1 MKIMYSGV
9 FTETSTNTPQ
19 AQAFEKLNHS
29 LVKFDINPE
38 LNVIQENQTKVENTV
53 KKLDQ
58 VDRLIETCQVEN
70 PDLLLLSK
78 GKGLDL
84 RVVEECQKVCPV
96 ALWYMDP
103 MINVD
108 EELLQKIDK
117 ADFIFYTAPTVYKKL
132 KDRNSKSFLIQ
143 EGYDPK
149 IHRFYD
155 KIDKV
160 YNVSFLGALKEHRNQ
175 YYSFYNFNCF
185 SDKYNADHCKIIN
198 QTRINLSFTNNREGT
213 SDRAYK
219 IMGSG
224 GFLLTEPWDDLEK
237 DFKPDHDLVVFNNE
251 TEFKE
256 KIEEYLENWQK
267 RKHIARNG
275 LKTVQKYTVEEW
287 AKFIIKQV
295 TL

>member
-1 MKIMYSGV
+1 MKIMYTAV

-19 AQAFEKLNHS
+19 ARAFEKLNHN
-29 LVKFDINPE
+29 LIKFDVTHE
-38 LNVIQENQTKVENTV
+38 LDTIQKQKRVENTL
-53 KKLDQ
+53 KKIARD
-58 VDRLIETCQVEN
+58 DHIIETCQTEK

-96 ALWYMDP
+96 AVWYMDP

-117 ADFIFYTAPTVYKKL
+117 ANFIFYAAPTVYKKL

-143 EGYDPK
+143 EGYEPT
-149 IHRFYD
+149 IHKFYD

-160 YNVSFLGALKEHRNQ
+160 YDVSFLGALKEHRNQ
-175 YYSFYNFNCF
+175 YYQFYNFDYF
-185 SDKYNADHCKIIN
+185 SDKYNRDHCKLVN
-198 QTRINLSFTNNREGT
+198 QTRINVNFTNNREGT

-219 IMGSG
+219 IMGRG

-237 DFKPDHDLVVFNNE
+237 DFKPDHDLVIFNNE
-251 TEFKE
+251 KEFKE
-256 KIEEYLENWQK
+256 KIEEYLKNWQK

-275 LKTVQKYTVEEW
+275 LNTVQKYTVEEW
-287 AKFIIKQV
+287 AKFIVKQV

>member
-1 MKIMYSGV
+1 MKIMYTAV

-19 AQAFEKLNHS
+19 ARAFEKLNHN
-29 LVKFDINPE
+29 LIKFDVTHE
-38 LNVIQENQTKVENTV
+38 LDTIQKQKRVENTL
-53 KKLDQ
+53 KKFARD
-58 VDRLIETCQVEN
+58 DHIIETCQTEK

-96 ALWYMDP
+96 AVWYMDP

-108 EELLQKIDK
+108 EELLKKIDK
-117 ADFIFYTAPTVYKKL
+117 ANFIFYAAPTVYKKL

-143 EGYDPK
+143 EGYEPT
-149 IHRFYD
+149 IHKFYD
-155 KIDKV
+155 KIDKI
-160 YNVSFLGALKEHRNQ
+160 YNVSFLGALKEHRSQ
-175 YYSFYNFNCF
+175 YYQFYNFDYF
-185 SDKYNADHCKIIN
+185 SDKYNRDHCKLVN
-198 QTRINLSFTNNREGT
+198 QTRINVNFTNNREGT

-237 DFKPDHDLVVFNNE
+237 DFKPDHDLVIFNNE
-251 TEFKE
+251 KEFKE
-256 KIEEYLENWQK
+256 KIEEYLKNWQK

-275 LKTVQKYTVEEW
+275 LNTVQKYTVEEW
-287 AKFIIKQV
+287 AKFIVKQV

>member
-1 MKIMYSGV
+1 MKIMYAAV

-19 AQAFEKLNHS
+19 ARAFEKLNHN
-29 LVKFDINPE
+29 LIKFDVTHE
-38 LNVIQENQTKVENTV
+38 LDNIQKQKRVENTL
-53 KKLDQ
+53 KKFARD
-58 VDRLIETCQVEN
+58 DHIIETCQTEK

-96 ALWYMDP
+96 AVWYMDP

-117 ADFIFYTAPTVYKKL
+117 ANFIFYAASTVYKKL
-132 KDRNSKSFLIQ
+132 KDRNPKSFLIQ
-143 EGYDPK
+143 EGYEPT
-149 IHRFYD
+149 IHKFYD
-155 KIDKV
+155 KIDKI
-160 YNVSFLGALKEHRNQ
+160 YNVSFLGALKEHRSQ
-175 YYSFYNFNCF
+175 YYQFYNFDYF
-185 SDKYNADHCKIIN
+185 SDKYNRDHCKLVN
-198 QTRINLSFTNNREGT
+198 QTRINVNFTNNREGT

-237 DFKPDHDLVVFNNE
+237 DFKPDHDLVIFNNE
-251 TEFKE
+251 KEFKE
-256 KIEEYLENWQK
+256 KIEEYLKNWQK

-275 LKTVQKYTVEEW
+275 LSTVQKYTVEEW

>member
-1 MKIMYSGV
+1 MKIMYTAV

-19 AQAFEKLNHS
+19 ARAFEKLNHN
-29 LVKFDINPE
+29 LIKFDVTHE
-38 LNVIQENQTKVENTV
+38 LDAIQKQKRVENTLR
-53 KKLDQ
+53 KFARD
-58 VDRLIETCQVEN
+58 DHIIETCQTEK

-96 ALWYMDP
+96 AVWYMDP

-108 EELLQKIDK
+108 EELLKKIDK
-117 ADFIFYTAPTVYKKL
+117 ANFIFYAAPTVYKKL

-143 EGYDPK
+143 EGYEPT
-149 IHRFYD
+149 IHKFYD

-160 YNVSFLGALKEHRNQ
+160 YDVSFLGALKEHRSQ
-175 YYSFYNFNCF
+175 YYQFYNFDYF
-185 SDKYNADHCKIIN
+185 SDKYNRDHCKLVN
-198 QTRINLSFTNNREGT
+198 QTRINVNFTNNREGT

-237 DFKPDHDLVVFNNE
+237 DFKPDHDLVIFNNE
-251 TEFKE
+251 KEFKE
-256 KIEEYLENWQK
+256 KIEEYLKNWQK

-275 LKTVQKYTVEEW
+275 LNTVQKYTVEEW

>member
-1 MKIMYSGV
+1 MKIMYTAV

-19 AQAFEKLNHS
+19 ARAFEKLNHN
-29 LVKFDINPE
+29 LIKFDITHE
-38 LNVIQENQTKVENTV
+38 LDIIQREKRVENTL
-53 KKLDQ
+53 KKFARD
-58 VDRLIETCQVEN
+58 DHIIGICQKEK

-78 GKGLDL
+78 GKGLDI
-84 RVVEECQKVCPV
+84 RVIEECQKICPV
-96 ALWYMDP
+96 AVWYMDP

-117 ADFIFYTAPTVYKKL
+117 ANFIFYTAPTVYKKL

-143 EGYDPK
+143 EGYEPT
-149 IHRFYD
+149 IHKFYD

-160 YNVSFLGALKEHRNQ
+160 YDVSFLGALKEHRNQ
-175 YYSFYNFNCF
+175 YYQFYNFDYF
-185 SDKYNADHCKIIN
+185 SDKYNRDHCKIVN
-198 QTRINLSFTNNREGT
+198 QTRININFTNNREGT

-237 DFKPDHDLVVFNNE
+237 DFKPDHDLVIFNNE
-251 TEFKE
+251 KEFKE
-256 KIEEYLENWQK
+256 KIEEYLKNWQK

-275 LKTVQKYTVEEW
+275 LNTVQKYTVEEW
-287 AKFIIKQV
+287 AKFIINQV
-295 TL
+295 AL

>member
-1 MKIMYSGV
+1 MKILYAAV

-19 AQAFEKLNHS
+19 AQAFEKLNHN
-29 LVKFDINPE
+29 LIKFDVTHE
-38 LNVIQENQTKVENTV
+38 LDVIQKQKRVENTL
-53 KKLDQ
+53 KKFARD
-58 VDRLIETCQVEN
+58 DHLIETCQNEK

-78 GKGLDL
+78 GNGLDI
-84 RVVEECQKVCPV
+84 RVVKECQKICPV
-96 ALWYMDP
+96 AVWYMDP

-117 ADFIFYTAPTVYKKL
+117 ANFIFYTAPTVYKKL
-132 KDRNSKSFLIQ
+132 KDKNSKSFLIQ
-143 EGYDPK
+143 EGYEPT
-149 IHRFYD
+149 IHKFYD

-160 YNVSFLGALKEHRNQ
+160 YNVSFLGALKEHRSQ
-175 YYSFYNFNCF
+175 YYQIYNFDYF
-185 SDKYNADHCKIIN
+185 SDKYNRDHCKVVN
-198 QTRINLSFTNNREGT
+198 QTRININFTNNHEGT

-224 GFLLTEPWDDLEK
+224 GFLLTEPWDDLEN
-237 DFKPDHDLVVFNNE
+237 DFKPDHDLVIFNNE
-251 TEFKE
+251 KEFKE
-256 KIEEYLENWQK
+256 KIEEYLNNWQK

-275 LKTVQKYTVEEW
+275 LNTVQKYTVEEW

>member
-1 MKIMYSGV
+1 MKILYAAV

-19 AQAFEKLNHS
+19 AQAFEKLNHN
-29 LVKFDINPE
+29 LIKFDVTHE
-38 LNVIQENQTKVENTV
+38 LDIIQKQKRVENTL
-53 KKLDQ
+53 KKFARD
-58 VDRLIETCQVEN
+58 DHLIETCQNEK

-78 GKGLDL
+78 GNGLDI
-84 RVVEECQKVCPV
+84 RVVEKCQKVCPV
-96 ALWYMDP
+96 AVWYMDP

-117 ADFIFYTAPTVYKKL
+117 ADFIFYTAPIVYKKL
-132 KDRNSKSFLIQ
+132 KDKNSKSFLIQ
-143 EGYDPK
+143 EGYEPA
-149 IHRFYD
+149 IHKFYD

-160 YNVSFLGALKEHRNQ
+160 YNVSFLGALKEHRSQ
-175 YYSFYNFNCF
+175 YYQIYNFDYF
-185 SDKYNADHCKIIN
+185 SDKYNRDHCKVVN
-198 QTRINLSFTNNREGT
+198 QTRININFTNNHEGT

-224 GFLLTEPWDDLEK
+224 GFLLTEPWDDLEN
-237 DFKPDHDLVVFNNE
+237 DFKPDHDLVIFNNE
-251 TEFKE
+251 KEFKE
-256 KIEEYLENWQK
+256 KIEEYLNNWQK

-275 LKTVQKYTVEEW
+275 LSTVQKYTVEEW